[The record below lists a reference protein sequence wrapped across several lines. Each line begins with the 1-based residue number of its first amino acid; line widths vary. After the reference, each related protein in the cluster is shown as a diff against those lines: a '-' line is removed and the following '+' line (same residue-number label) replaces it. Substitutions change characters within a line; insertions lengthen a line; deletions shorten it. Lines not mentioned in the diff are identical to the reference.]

1 MYAPR
6 KALRPLSSLP
16 KVFLK
21 IKKNIGVRNTL
32 EVFMD
37 QSVLIAHV
45 DSGKVLY
52 EELGNYNAPEAT
64 GRWKPVPHLALV
76 DALKNQINAN
86 YRIAREEYAVSNN
99 GFKLFGIMD
108 LESELV
114 PGMTK
119 SIGFRHGNDKA
130 LAIQIVAGG
139 RVFCCDNLALHGS
152 MVVLKA
158 KHTWGFNL
166 NDRISVGL
174 EKWEKDVVVF
184 REKIETLAERTVTD
198 HEAQALLAKT
208 LYDGT
213 ITFQT
218 FKVAYD
224 LYFDRAVKTPD
235 QYPDCA
241 PRTVWGLHNAL
252 TRAFKLSTPNIQF
265 TGTIA
270 VSREL
275 GLS

>member
-1 MYAPR
+1 
-6 KALRPLSSLP
+6 
-16 KVFLK
+16 
-21 IKKNIGVRNTL
+21 
-32 EVFMD
+32 MD
-37 QSVLIAHV
+37 NSVLIAHV

-52 EELGNYNAPEAT
+52 SELGNYPVPQAT
-64 GRWKPVPHLALV
+64 GRWKPVPHLTLV

-99 GFKLFGIMD
+99 GFKLFGVMD

-139 RVFCCDNLALHGS
+139 RVFCCDNLALHGN
-152 MVVLKA
+152 MVVLRA
-158 KHTWGFNL
+158 KHTFGFNL
-166 NDRISVGL
+166 EHRINLGL
-174 EKWEKDVVVF
+174 QKWENDVVIF
-184 REKIETLAERTVTD
+184 RDKIFELSERTVSN

-208 LYDGT
+208 LYDGI

-224 LYFDRAVKTPD
+224 LYFDRAVKMPE

-241 PRTVWGLHNAL
+241 PRTVWGLHNAF
-252 TRAFKLSTPNIQF
+252 TRALKVSSPNVQF
-265 TGTIA
+265 NGTMG

-275 GLS
+275 GLN

>member
-1 MYAPR
+1 
-6 KALRPLSSLP
+6 
-16 KVFLK
+16 
-21 IKKNIGVRNTL
+21 
-32 EVFMD
+32 
-37 QSVLIAHV
+37 
-45 DSGKVLY
+45 
-52 EELGNYNAPEAT
+52 
-64 GRWKPVPHLALV
+64 
-76 DALKNQINAN
+76 
-86 YRIAREEYAVSNN
+86 
-99 GFKLFGIMD
+99 MD

-119 SIGFRHGNDKA
+119 SIGFRHGNDKQM
-130 LAIQIVAGG
+130 AIQIVAGG
-139 RVFCCDNLALHGS
+139 RIFVCDNLALHGS
-152 MVVLKA
+152 MVVLRA
-158 KHTWGFNL
+158 KHTFGFNL
-166 NDRISVGL
+166 EHRISTGL

-184 REKIETLAERTVTD
+184 RDRVLELSERAVTD
-198 HEAQALLAKT
+198 HEAQALLAKS
-208 LYDGT
+208 LYDGI

-224 LYFDRAVKTPD
+224 LYFERGVKTPE

-252 TRAFKLSTPNIQF
+252 TRAFKLSTPNVQF